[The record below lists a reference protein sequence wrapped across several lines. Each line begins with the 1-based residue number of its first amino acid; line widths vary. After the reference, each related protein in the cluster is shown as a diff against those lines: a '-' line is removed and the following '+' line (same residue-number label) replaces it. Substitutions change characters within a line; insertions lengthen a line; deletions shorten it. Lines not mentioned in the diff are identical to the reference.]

1 MTLMLTGETSMTMFS
16 KLTDQEVNALH
27 ERCADWQNGEKIFF
41 SKKIDQ
47 GALSM
52 TTFDLIDNICA
63 ESASFYAYQ
72 PRKKLLW
79 LQFAKKDVKNPSRAR
94 KNLIYPFTLKDVYC
108 HNMRRTDVS

>member
-1 MTLMLTGETSMTMFS
+1 MTMFS

-27 ERCADWQNGEKIFF
+27 ERCADWQYGEKIFF
-41 SKKIDQ
+41 SPKVDQ

-52 TTFDLIDNICA
+52 NNFNLIDHVCA

-79 LQFAKKDVKNPSRAR
+79 LQFAKKDVKNPSRDR
-94 KNLIYPFTLKDVYC
+94 KNLIYPFTLKDVHC
-108 HNMRRTDVS
+108 HNMRRTDV